1 MCYFVRILYTHS
13 NTMRKILYNGLYQNE
28 TLPSKFKLNIVFHD
42 KELHNVVFL
51 QSREIP
57 EYQRYASTLFIS
69 N

>member
-28 TLPSKFKLNIVFHD
+28 TLPSKFKLNMVFHD

-51 QSREIP
+51 
-57 EYQRYASTLFIS
+57 
-69 N
+69 